1 MREHLKQFAFKP
13 GQSGNPEGRPPTGR
27 QKALACLEKWLTDN
41 GDAYMEALG
50 RAAMERP
57 IQFARDVLVPLMPKE
72 MLITSKNVDGMP
84 PMWKFIT
91 EVATGQAGGGQMAI
105 EAESRETTECSL
117 LPDNFNDEGRQDH
130 E

>member
-1 MREHLKQFAFKP
+1 MRDHLKQFAFKP

-50 RAAMERP
+50 KAAMERP

-72 MLITSKNVDGMP
+72 MLITSKNVDGKP
-84 PMWKFIT
+84 AVWKFLT
-91 EVATGQAGGGQMAI
+91 NVGTGQAGSEPLPI
-105 EAESRETTECSL
+105 EAESHETTEGRF
-117 LPDNFNDEGRQDH
+117 LPNNFNDEGR
-130 E
+130 